1 MRRQVAHQQYPH
13 HRCSRVQLKR
23 LIDRVSGSTQ
33 QGNEEGA
40 AWRSACPAAH
50 ELMLKGTGLALVGI
64 AFPGLALAGAQ
75 IYEPL
80 AIEVRAGLQASI
92 ADKPAPR
99 HAFADSESA
108 VDWPAAIP

>member
-1 MRRQVAHQQYPH
+1 
-13 HRCSRVQLKR
+13 
-23 LIDRVSGSTQ
+23 
-33 QGNEEGA
+33 
-40 AWRSACPAAH
+40 
-50 ELMLKGTGLALVGI
+50 MLKGTGLALVGI

-108 VDWPAAIP
+108 VAW